1 MRTLSAGKESAVT
14 HHFLLV
20 VKHGDETQKVSLTC
34 RWDQAWKRTEDESL
48 FARTTYVV
56 WEVRLVCLDMK
67 E

>member
-1 MRTLSAGKESAVT
+1 MT